1 MIYTLTDEDYNR
13 LKFFKKESKLKI
25 AVEINGALKGELN
38 YNYKELTDLI
48 ETLNLIK
55 NKIKKEY
62 DFD

>member
-25 AVEINGALKGELN
+25 AVEINGDLKGELN
-38 YNYKELTDLI
+38 YNYEELTDLI
-48 ETLNLIK
+48 DTLNIIK

>member
-25 AVEINGALKGELN
+25 AVEINGDLKGELN

>member
-25 AVEINGALKGELN
+25 AVEINGDLKGELN

-48 ETLNLIK
+48 ETLNIIK